1 VVIVIAGAQQP
12 SGCFPLA
19 RDVRM
24 MCRSS
29 VAIEIQFENTGYHDD
44 RLRLVSILE
53 HREAKC
59 LSTVDKQPTAETSL
73 VLDHPVPTAVL
84 SDEEMERS

>member
-1 VVIVIAGAQQP
+1 
-12 SGCFPLA
+12 
-19 RDVRM
+19 M

-44 RLRLVSILE
+44 RLWLVSILE

-59 LSTVDKQPTAETSL
+59 LSAVDKQPAAEASL
-73 VLDHPVPTAVL
+73 VLHHPVPAAVL

>member
-1 VVIVIAGAQQP
+1 MMRR
-12 SGCFPLA
+12 SG
-19 RDVRM
+19 
-24 MCRSS
+24 
-29 VAIEIQFENTGYHDD
+29 VAIHIEFKNTGHHDD

-59 LSTVDKQPTAETSL
+59 LSTVDKQPAAETSF